1 MLIKNIKWDTDGDM
15 EALAS
20 TRPRSCVRN
29 SMTIS
34 KNSSTMSLTGFRTN
48 MAGAILDS
56 RRKPTMKESS
66 NAILCLNEAERRKY
80 QNVH

>member
-1 MLIKNIKWDTDGDM
+1 
-15 EALAS
+15 
-20 TRPRSCVRN
+20 
-29 SMTIS
+29 
-34 KNSSTMSLTGFRTN
+34 